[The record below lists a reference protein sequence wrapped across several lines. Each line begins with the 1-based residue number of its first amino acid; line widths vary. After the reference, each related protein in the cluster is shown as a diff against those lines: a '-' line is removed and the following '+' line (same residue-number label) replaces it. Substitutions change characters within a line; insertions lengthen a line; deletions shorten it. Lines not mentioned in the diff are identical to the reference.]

1 MSWARGGD
9 ALVAWG
15 DNTYRQLAHADLTAK
30 AAPVDVIDEFPEG
43 TVVERVTTG
52 DMHTLVL
59 TADRKLYSFGDN
71 YWGELGHGANTTTNT
86 PNAPRDITAN
96 GALSGRTI
104 DTIVAAMNT
113 SYAVCT
119 DGRIVGWGSNY
130 SGELQGSG
138 APSGNSP
145 TPTLKN
151 PSAVKK
157 LWGCG
162 STWFAQNTSNQL
174 FSWGYGVHGQIGNG
188 TSNFA
193 NPNPANIGVVNGK
206 VVAKM
211 SGNNYILAMATDGTL
226 HEWGLI
232 GGPVLSPR
240 AKALPGGRTAVEI
253 FGTSGNG
260 STVSG
265 YAVAD
270 DGTVWSWG
278 GMYLHNGYDNYAGQL
293 GNGATSV
300 TDSWT
305 PTEITNSGSL
315 AGKTVVELS
324 GSQNHV
330 IARCSDGSLHGW
342 GANDQYQLVD
352 GGEAAYYVPIEL
364 EIEALGPP
372 AVTWTTDAALPA
384 ASEGVAYSVTLEA
397 TPDVVEY
404 EITSGTLPSWA
415 SFDTATGE
423 ISGTPDAVPQTAEL
437 SVTAYSTAATPSTK
451 AFRM

>member
-1 MSWARGGD
+1 VG
-9 ALVAWG
+9 WG
-15 DNTYRQLAHADLTAK
+15 DNTYRQLAHADLTAT

-59 TADRKLYSFGDN
+59 TADKKLYSFGYN
-71 YWGELGHGANTTTNT
+71 YYGQLGHGANTGSNT

-104 DTIVAAMNT
+104 DTIVAAGNT

-119 DGRIVGWGSNY
+119 DGRNVGWGMNGY
-130 SGELQGSG
+130 GELQVS
-138 APSGNSP
+138 APPSYHL
-145 TPTLKN
+145 PTLKN
-151 PSAVKK
+151 PSAVQK

-162 STWFAQNTSNQL
+162 ETWFAQNTSNQL
-174 FSWGYGVHGQIGNG
+174 FSWGHGQYGQIGNG
-188 TSNFA
+188 TSTST
-193 NPNPANIGVVNGK
+193 NPYHDIYSNITSSGTLNGK

-260 STVSG
+260 YVVSG

-278 GMYLHNGYDNYAGQL
+278 GMYDNYYFGQL

-324 GSQNHV
+324 GSHNHV

-342 GANDQYQLVD
+342 GANDKYQLVD

-372 AVTWTTDAALPA
+372 SITWTTDASLPA

-404 EITSGTLPSWA
+404 EITSGALPSWA

-437 SVTAYSTAATPSTK
+437 SVTAYSTAAVPADR
-451 AFRM
+451 AFTL